1 MNTLHD
7 IKEHLYQS
15 FPKLRNHI
23 QSVTPLEVLTTSN
36 LKVDE
41 AVLKVVTGQMLS
53 RKAAET
59 IYQRLRL
66 ELINS
71 NCEVSQLSYEAMIKC
86 GLSKRKA
93 KTIIQ
98 FSKEYS
104 KKTSQYEAWRYLE
117 YKELEAEVSS
127 FWGMSKWTASM
138 LAIFYFANPNVFPE
152 GDGTLKKAKALLSE
166 SGVILSID
174 KAAPYKTYLAIYLWK
189 FIDEKVL

>member
-1 MNTLHD
+1 MVLVLGGVYAAPN
-7 IKEHLYQS
+7 LY
-15 FPKLRNHI
+15 PDDPAI
-23 QSVTPLEVLTTSN
+23 QLSGSSSSTV
-36 LKVDE
+36 VDE

-66 ELINS
+66 ELNDS
-71 NCEVSQLSYEAMIKC
+71 KGEVSQISYDAMIKC
-86 GLSKRKA
+86 GLSRRKA
-93 KTIIQ
+93 KAIIE

-104 KKTSQYEAWRYLE
+104 KNPSQYEAWRHLAYN
-117 YKELEAEVSS
+117 ELEAEVSS

-152 GDGTLKKAKALLSE
+152 GDGTLKKAKTLLSE
-166 SGVILSID
+166 GGVILSID

-189 FIDEKVL
+189 FIDEKML